1 MLRVL
6 VWRDESFVV
15 ALPDLSGALLMTDQ
29 RYALIA
35 GDEEFIRSSVPEGVD
50 QAVINFK
57 RYVQRVGQT
66 FPALIDVS
74 AAFRPRQVAWAKPSD
89 VAEGSATS
97 EQLSLM
103 TAFVGDEISAPHFAQ
118 SWLAARGRALQQH
131 ERLRERFSRILNE
144 VFYALEDY
152 SIDPKFREEGD
163 LTDAQLKEVVRNAL
177 ARSGVADG

>member
-1 MLRVL
+1 
-6 VWRDESFVV
+6 
-15 ALPDLSGALLMTDQ
+15 
-29 RYALIA
+29 
-35 GDEEFIRSSVPEGVD
+35 
-50 QAVINFK
+50 
-57 RYVQRVGQT
+57 
-66 FPALIDVS
+66 
-74 AAFRPRQVAWAKPSD
+74 
-89 VAEGSATS
+89 
-97 EQLSLM
+97 M